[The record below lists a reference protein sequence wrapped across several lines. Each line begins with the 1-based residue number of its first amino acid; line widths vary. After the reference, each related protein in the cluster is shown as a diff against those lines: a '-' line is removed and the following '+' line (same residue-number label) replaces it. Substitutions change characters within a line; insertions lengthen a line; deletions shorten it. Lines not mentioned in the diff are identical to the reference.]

1 MIYWLLIIFGVI
13 VLSTSISNP
22 LYKITIKK
30 YIKLN
35 MYFEILLRSLMFILS
50 IVIVFVGLYFESVI

>member
-35 MYFEILLRSLMFILS
+35 MYSEILLRSLMFILS
-50 IVIVFVGLYFESVI
+50 IIIIFVGLYFESVI

>member
-13 VLSTSISNP
+13 ALSTSISNP

-50 IVIVFVGLYFESVI
+50 IIIIFVGLYFESVI